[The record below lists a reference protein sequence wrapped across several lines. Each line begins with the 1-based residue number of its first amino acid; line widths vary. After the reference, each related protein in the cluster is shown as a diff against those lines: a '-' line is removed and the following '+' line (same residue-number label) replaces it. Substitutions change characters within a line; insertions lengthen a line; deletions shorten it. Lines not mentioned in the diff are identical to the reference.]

1 MHYYE
6 ACAMELEIGHLRD
19 QYPQPLLDAVSEY
32 MHEMRL
38 PAMHAV
44 DPSTG

>member
-1 MHYYE
+1 
-6 ACAMELEIGHLRD
+6 MELEIGHLRD
-19 QYPQPLLDAVSEY
+19 QDPQPLLDEVSEY

-38 PAMHAV
+38 PVMHAV